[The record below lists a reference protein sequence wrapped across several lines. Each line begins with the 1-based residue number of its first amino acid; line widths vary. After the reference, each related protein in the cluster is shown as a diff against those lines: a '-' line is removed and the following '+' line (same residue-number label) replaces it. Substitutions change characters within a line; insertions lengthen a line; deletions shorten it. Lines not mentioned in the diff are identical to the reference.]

1 MKPKLIEPG
10 MKYWLNKTLKECSK
24 FKNKNINIFF
34 NCLTGLLL
42 CLVIGGFL
50 YYKYKG
56 KLTPAEQNIKNT
68 KSKMYILSKLQKL
81 DAMKNAEG
89 RITSLPLTAT
99 SYHNTYI

>member
-1 MKPKLIEPG
+1 

-56 KLTPAEQNIKNT
+56 KLTPAEQNAKNT